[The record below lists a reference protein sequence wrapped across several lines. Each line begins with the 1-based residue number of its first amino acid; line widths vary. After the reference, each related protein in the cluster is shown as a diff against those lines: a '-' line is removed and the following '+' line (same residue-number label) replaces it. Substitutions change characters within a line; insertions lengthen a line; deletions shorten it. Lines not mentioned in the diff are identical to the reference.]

1 MIPRRPILVGLALVA
16 AFAPASADAQACLGL
31 HASRAV
37 PTAELITNFH
47 RDGITGPST
56 LGLSVTARGLFAA
69 VETGAD
75 LANGQSA
82 LAGNGI
88 AGTAGLSAKLG
99 GLNLCVGGT
108 IARQETAGFTPTA
121 SQAGFGGAAF
131 RLPTLLGLPLSAFG
145 VVSAESRT
153 NSPIGSAEV
162 EEQGLAFRTGLSTYI
177 RPWLG
182 LRIYEDRFDDEHRI
196 GFSVGIAFPLKEADS
211 DRDGVSDAIDQCP
224 DTPAGMRVTA
234 SGCPPDSDGDGVID
248 VQDRCP
254 NTPAGTP
261 VTAEGCPRD
270 SDGDGVIDAQDRCP
284 NTPAGTR
291 VTANGCPP
299 SDSDGDGVI
308 DAQDQCPNTPAGVA
322 VTANGCPRDTD
333 GDGVFDAQDQCPD
346 TPRGTAV
353 NATGCP
359 LDSDGDGVIDAQDKC
374 PNTPR
379 GTAVNAE
386 GCPLDSDGDGVI
398 DAQDKC
404 PNTPRGTAVNAEGCP
419 LDADGDGVV
428 DASDACPN
436 TPAGTA
442 VDTRGCPKLFA
453 AAASFTLTG
462 VTFETSSAVIRP
474 SSFGKLDEVAEAL
487 KANPDVRVEISGH
500 TDNIGADASN
510 LRLSQA
516 RAESVRRYF
525 IGKGVP
531 AAQMEAKGY
540 GETKPVATNDTA
552 EGRAENRRVE
562 MSRLP

>member
-1 MIPRRPILVGLALVA
+1 MPRTVIGRVLSFGVLLASL
-16 AFAPASADAQACLGL
+16 PASADAQACLGL
-31 HASRAV
+31 HASRTV
-37 PTAELITNFH
+37 PTAEIITNYH

-56 LGLSVTARGLFAA
+56 LGLSITTGGLFAA

-75 LANGQSA
+75 LASGQSA
-82 LAGNGI
+82 LSGNGL
-88 AGTAGLSAKLG
+88 AGTLGVSAKLG
-99 GLNLCVGGT
+99 GINLCVGGT
-108 IARQETAGFTPTA
+108 VARQETAGFTSTS

-162 EEQGLAFRTGLSTYI
+162 EAQGLAFRAGLSTFI

-182 LRIYEDRFDDEHRI
+182 LRVYEDRFDDEHRV
-196 GFSVGIAFPLKEADS
+196 GFSVGIAFPLKAAD
-211 DRDGVSDAIDQCP
+211 A
-224 DTPAGMRVTA
+224 
-234 SGCPPDSDGDGVID
+234 DGDGVID
-248 VQDRCP
+248 AEDRCPNTPTGTPVNAYGCPRDLDGDGVIDAQDKCP

-261 VTAEGCPRD
+261 VNAEGCPLY

-284 NTPAGTR
+284 N
-291 VTANGCPP
+291 
-299 SDSDGDGVI
+299 
-308 DAQDQCPNTPAGVA
+308 
-322 VTANGCPRDTD
+322 
-333 GDGVFDAQDQCPD
+333 

-359 LDSDGDGVIDAQDKC
+359 LDSDGDGV
-374 PNTPR
+374 
-379 GTAVNAE
+379 V
-386 GCPLDSDGDGVI
+386 

-428 DASDACPN
+428 DTADACPN

-453 AAASFTLTG
+453 NAASFALTG
-462 VTFETSSAVIRP
+462 VTFETSKAIIRP
-474 SSFGKLDEVAEAL
+474 SSFAKLDEVAEAL

-500 TDNIGADASN
+500 TDNFGSDAAN

-516 RAESVRRYF
+516 RAEAVRRYF
-525 IGKGVP
+525 IDKGV
-531 AAQMEAKGY
+531 AADRMEARGY
-540 GETKPVATNDTA
+540 GESRPVTTNDTV